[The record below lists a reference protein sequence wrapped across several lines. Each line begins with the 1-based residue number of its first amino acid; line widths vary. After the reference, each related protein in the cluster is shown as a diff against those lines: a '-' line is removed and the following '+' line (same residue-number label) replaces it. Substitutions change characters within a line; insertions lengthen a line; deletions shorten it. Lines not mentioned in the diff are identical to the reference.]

1 MEIISRN
8 ASQYLEELKTEIKHV
23 ELFQE
28 GSSIKIQCHTT
39 NGQRPVSNL
48 SGGEKVCVALAVRL
62 GMSDLMIK
70 SPLKI
75 MVLDEPTAYLDKT
88 HCDYF
93 VDVIQQLTSFMNR
106 KQNFQF
112 IIITHEDGIWES
124 AKVGTIYKFT
134 LTSDGTEVS
143 RL

>member
-1 MEIISRN
+1 
-8 ASQYLEELKTEIKHV
+8 
-23 ELFQE
+23 
-28 GSSIKIQCHTT
+28 
-39 NGQRPVSNL
+39 
-48 SGGEKVCVALAVRL
+48 
-62 GMSDLMIK
+62 
-70 SPLKI
+70 
-75 MVLDEPTAYLDKT
+75 
-88 HCDYF
+88 
-93 VDVIQQLTSFMNR
+93 MNR

>member
-1 MEIISRN
+1 M
-8 ASQYLEELKTEIKHV
+8 
-23 ELFQE
+23 
-28 GSSIKIQCHTT
+28 
-39 NGQRPVSNL
+39 